1 MCFLFFRFLCLVFS
15 FFFFFNDTAT
25 TEIYTLSYTT
35 LFRSLV
41 AHAGRSRACAGARA
55 RRRAW
60 RGAGSGRVPRVVP
73 PGRPGA
79 VRARDGP
86 AALLLVGGRSPGVP
100 RRGRRRFD
108 LRDGIL
114 GAGAELLGEP
124 VRRRAPG
131 GQFATRCRQL
141 HTGARTR
148 RAHGPRTGL
157 SGGRRRA
164 VPRLRDEVK
173 PAAARGVLGYP
184 GTRLPRLSYRPRG
197 RDLLRA
203 LAGGD
208 GVPRR
213 HDVHP
218 AAAGRGDPE
227 SAVPP
232 LPGAPGARALH
243 HPRQ

>member
-41 AHAGRSRACAGARA
+41 AHAGRSRACAGAGA

-60 RGAGSGRVPRVVP
+60 RGAGSGRVPRVVR

-86 AALLLVGGRSPGVP
+86 AALLLVGGRNPGVP
-100 RRGRRRFD
+100 SRGRRGFD

-114 GAGAELLGEP
+114 GAGVELLGEP
-124 VRRRAPG
+124 VRGRAPG

-141 HTGARTR
+141 HTGARAR

-157 SGGRRRA
+157 PRGRRRV
-164 VPRLRDEVK
+164 VPRLRDNVE
-173 PAAARGVLGYP
+173 PAPASGVLGYP
-184 GTRLPRLSYRPRG
+184 GTRQPRLSYRPRG
-197 RDLLRA
+197 RDLLRT
-203 LAGGD
+203 LAGDRKSTRLNSSHGYI
-208 GVPRR
+208 
-213 HDVHP
+213 
-218 AAAGRGDPE
+218 
-227 SAVPP
+227 SYAVFC
-232 LPGAPGARALH
+232 LKKKNNKLETITA
-243 HPRQ
+243 